1 MRQPFAGADRGKW
14 TKMERQELQARL
26 RELNSRAQRRGMV
39 GCTGF
44 LTPAE
49 QQWALAD
56 SRQAGLDGLV
66 LWGGPP
72 QSERKMAFFFPDWA
86 DPEDYPYDEAAG
98 VHLTARFGAP
108 THRDV
113 LGAVLSLGVE
123 RHAVGD
129 IAVMGEEAWFIALAP
144 VARLAAQ
151 SLERVGRAG
160 VRAELTPWQSVP
172 VPVVE
177 TRPVRFTVQS
187 LRLDA
192 AVSGLF
198 RLSRT
203 EAQNAVAAGR
213 VSLNH
218 LECQRADARVAADDV
233 IALRGEGKGRI
244 CTCDSLTR
252 KGRVAVEAERWV

>member
-1 MRQPFAGADRGKW
+1 
-14 TKMERQELQARL
+14 MERQELQARL

-113 LGAVLSLGVE
+113 LGAVLALGVE

-172 VPVVE
+172 APVAE

-218 LECQRADARVAADDV
+218 LECQRADARVAAGDV
-233 IALRGEGKGRI
+233 IALRGAGKGRI
-244 CTCDSLTR
+244 CACDSLTR